1 MVSQLSV
8 PYSATRSVTV
18 VDHRPARGARPGR
31 SQAEI
36 VISRFGSVGPSTE
49 QW

>member
-8 PYSATRSVTV
+8 LYALSGSLKVCTTGPPLVPSGSMLADIS
-18 VDHRPARGARPGR
+18 
-31 SQAEI
+31 
-36 VISRFGSVGPSTE
+36 ISRFGSVGPSTE

>member
-1 MVSQLSV
+1 MVSQLERAVLGHPVGGSV
-8 PYSATRSVTV
+8 STTGP
-18 VDHRPARGARPGR
+18 PAVPSG
-31 SQAEI
+31 SIQADI